1 MVPVGAWSF
10 FAGIWLTQSGDPLAH
25 GHEGI
30 LHCASADRLPGGWGD
45 ASAAAEPVDKDEAEA
60 GFEARD
66 VTQGGVRAVLG
77 AEGGPVVEDD
87 ALATACL
94 GDNRGVCGLQRSAE
108 ISSEAISGRRGSGVQ
123 DGGCGK
129 CWRR

>member
-1 MVPVGAWSF
+1 MVPVSSWNF
-10 FAGIWLTQSGDPLAH
+10 FAGIRLTQSGDPLAH

-30 LHCASADRLPGGWGD
+30 LHCASADRLPGGGGD
-45 ASAAAEPVDKDEAEA
+45 AAAAAQPVDEDETEA

-77 AEGGPVVEDD
+77 AEERPVIEDD
-87 ALATACL
+87 ALAASCL

-108 ISSEAISGRRGSGVQ
+108 ISSEAISGRRGCGVQ
-123 DGGCGK
+123 DGGCG
-129 CWRR
+129 